1 MSKHLALSLVLA
13 ATACAG
19 GSKTA
24 APTAPTT
31 PAAAEPAMLELG
43 ELKLVEAN
51 KDQALTIQ
59 ADGTIVMPD
68 GEGEGPLKLTR
79 DGKLMKADQTVL
91 QLMPDG
97 TLQGPDGKPIEGT
110 LSADGVITFKDQKI
124 SLDDNGTVLGSNS
137 GASQMRFEGATTP
150 GLKRTALFVLIALL
164 GRAEPA
170 PPPPPTERVAN

>member
-1 MSKHLALSLVLA
+1 MIKNLALTLVLA
-13 ATACAG
+13 TTACAG

-24 APTAPTT
+24 APTSTT

-59 ADGTIVMPD
+59 ADGTITLPD
-68 GEGEGPLKLTR
+68 GDGPLKVTS
-79 DGKLMKADQTVL
+79 DGKLMKADQTIL
-91 QLMPDG
+91 QLLPDG
-97 TLQGPDGKPIEGT
+97 TIQGPDGKPIEGT
-110 LSADGVITFKDQKI
+110 LSADGVITFKDGKVW
-124 SLDDNGTVLGSNS
+124 LDDNGTVLGTNP

-150 GLKRTALFVLIALL
+150 GLKRTVLFVLVALL
-164 GRAEPA
+164 ARAEPA

>member
-1 MSKHLALSLVLA
+1 MLRNLALSLALA

-24 APTAPTT
+24 APTSTT
-31 PAAAEPAMLELG
+31 PAAAESAMLELG

-59 ADGTIVMPD
+59 ADGTITLPD
-68 GEGEGPLKLTR
+68 GDADGPLKVTS
-79 DGKLMKADQTVL
+79 DGKLMKADQTVVL
-91 QLMPDG
+91 QLLPDG
-97 TLQGPDGKPIEGT
+97 TIQGPDGKPIEVT
-110 LSADGVITFKDQKI
+110 LSADGVITSKDQKI
-124 SLDDNGTVLGSNS
+124 SLDDNGTVLGTNS

-150 GLKRTALFVLIALL
+150 GLKRTALFVLVALL

-170 PPPPPTERVAN
+170 PPPPATERVAN